1 MKKNAFMK
9 NLWIYSLILL
19 VVTAIIISL
28 FVCVRRKYVNDDLKD
43 AQNQVEQVEARIFHK
58 EKFPY
63 NKTISD
69 KYENIIK
76 ILKSEDNAKLYTLR
90 DVLQILLVIELKK
103 DQGIKNNID
112 KINLINALGRILTT
126 TKKESLV
133 GEIKKILDDNK
144 VDSAKEL
151 KENILHFINKDNL
164 KDESG
169 LEDIKRNHSA
179 KKITENNIVKV
190 KRSECFIEIP
200 SVNLKIKKILILD
213 ENNER
218 IFSESKYINLFYSKR
233 VSAIGS
239 NYKNE
244 LYISEMIKIIFPEYY
259 YKIREYHDGL
269 YDQFVVIKLKENA
282 KDIPADD
289 IENLNINK
297 QSIFD
302 SIALALLFNL
312 NDRCNRNYMILKD
325 NFYGENF
332 MFNIDFESFL
342 DKKIT
347 ADQNHFKIFFQ
358 KIKNVQSNKKE
369 ILKLLIKHVNSL
381 NHSMDDA
388 STTTLYNKLFENVRQ
403 EEINQYAKSF
413 LDRFSKK
420 NMEEIKKVNSEYKKA
435 LESKTDGFHC
445 REENRILSQNIELIS
460 SVIAKGRSL

>member
-179 KKITENNIVKV
+179 KKITENHIIKAKQSNG
-190 KRSECFIEIP
+190 FIEVP
-200 SVNLKIKKILILD
+200 SVGLRIKKILTLGQ
-213 ENNER
+213 NNER
-218 IFSESKYINLFYSKR
+218 IFCESKYVNLFYSKR
-233 VSAIGS
+233 V
-239 NYKNE
+239 
-244 LYISEMIKIIFPEYY
+244 
-259 YKIREYHDGL
+259 
-269 YDQFVVIKLKENA
+269 
-282 KDIPADD
+282 
-289 IENLNINK
+289 
-297 QSIFD
+297 
-302 SIALALLFNL
+302 
-312 NDRCNRNYMILKD
+312 
-325 NFYGENF
+325 
-332 MFNIDFESFL
+332 
-342 DKKIT
+342 
-347 ADQNHFKIFFQ
+347 
-358 KIKNVQSNKKE
+358 VQ
-369 ILKLLIKHVNSL
+369 
-381 NHSMDDA
+381 
-388 STTTLYNKLFENVRQ
+388 
-403 EEINQYAKSF
+403 
-413 LDRFSKK
+413 
-420 NMEEIKKVNSEYKKA
+420 
-435 LESKTDGFHC
+435 
-445 REENRILSQNIELIS
+445 
-460 SVIAKGRSL
+460 